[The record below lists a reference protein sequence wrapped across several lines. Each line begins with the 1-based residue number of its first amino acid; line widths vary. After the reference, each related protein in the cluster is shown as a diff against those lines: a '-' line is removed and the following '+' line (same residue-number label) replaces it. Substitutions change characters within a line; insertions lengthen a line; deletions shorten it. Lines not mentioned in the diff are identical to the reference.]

1 MTMYY
6 SEVDGSEPTISTQIG
21 GIKYT
26 FTNDSLTK
34 LIEEKEQFKIELA
47 QVERK
52 FKSAQFD
59 VREFFQARY
68 EQDNGDIVC
77 DLDDVNS
84 LLVNIG
90 SEELTTSWSATVTI
104 TATVTGI
111 EASNK
116 EAAEDIIKDSMDVNF
131 TGDGDVWVD
140 DVVVESVYPEA
151 QYVIY

>member
-6 SEVDGSEPTISTQIG
+6 TEIDGTEPTVSTQVG
-21 GIKYT
+21 GVKYT

-34 LIEEKEQFKIELA
+34 LIEEKEQLKIELA

-68 EQDNGDIVC
+68 ETDSNEILAEV
-77 DLDDVNS
+77 DDVNC

-90 SEELTTSWSATVTI
+90 SEELTKSWSATVII
-104 TATVTGI
+104 TATVTGV
-111 EASNK
+111 EAPNA
-116 EAAEDIIKDSMDVNF
+116 EAAREMLEDAFEINLTI
-131 TGDGDVWVD
+131 DGDVWVD
-140 DVVVESVYPEA
+140 DISVDSTYPEA
-151 QYVIY
+151 

>member
-6 SEVDGSEPTISTQIG
+6 TEVDGAEPTVSTQVG
-21 GIKYT
+21 GVKYT

-34 LIEEKEQFKIELA
+34 LIEEKEQLKIELA

-68 EQDNGDIVC
+68 ETDSNEI
-77 DLDDVNS
+77 LAEIDDVNC

-90 SEELTTSWSATVTI
+90 SEELTKSWSATVTI
-104 TATVTGI
+104 TATVTGV
-111 EASNK
+111 EAPNA
-116 EAAEDIIKDSMDVNF
+116 EAAREILEDAFEVNL
-131 TGDGDVWVD
+131 TIDGDVWVD
-140 DVVVESVYPEA
+140 DISVDSAYPEA
-151 QYVIY
+151 

>member
-6 SEVDGSEPTISTQIG
+6 TEVDGAEPTVSTQVG
-21 GIKYT
+21 GVKYT
-26 FTNDSLTK
+26 FTNESLTK
-34 LIEEKEQFKIELA
+34 LIEEKEQLKIELA

-68 EQDNGDIVC
+68 ETDSNEILAEV
-77 DLDDVNS
+77 DDVNC

-90 SEELTTSWSATVTI
+90 SEELTKSWSATVII

-111 EASNK
+111 EAPNA
-116 EAAEDIIKDSMDVNF
+116 EAAREILEDAFEINL
-131 TGDGDVWVD
+131 TTDGDVWIDDINVD
-140 DVVVESVYPEA
+140 SAYPEA
-151 QYVIY
+151 